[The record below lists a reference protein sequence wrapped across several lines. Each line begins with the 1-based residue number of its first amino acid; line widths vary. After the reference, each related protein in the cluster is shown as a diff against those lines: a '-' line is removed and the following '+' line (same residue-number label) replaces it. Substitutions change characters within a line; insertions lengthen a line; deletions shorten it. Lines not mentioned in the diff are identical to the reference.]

1 MVKRFEVEK
10 MKNDLISRKKLMD
23 FLKSYK
29 FGAISNEVERNCIKQ
44 SMLDLVNRQPTA
56 YEEDK
61 IIKELEKRIEI
72 ITPWTEDDIFL
83 GEYRAYHDA
92 IGIVRKGGK

>member
-1 MVKRFEVEK
+1 
-10 MKNDLISRKKLMD
+10 MKDDLISRKKLLD
-23 FLKSYK
+23 FLKNYK
-29 FGAISNEVERNCIKQ
+29 FGAISNEVERACMKQ
-44 SMLDLVNRQPTA
+44 VMLDLINVQPTA

-61 IIKELEKRIEI
+61 IIKELQERIEI
-72 ITPWTEDDIFL
+72 LSPWTEDDIFL

>member
-1 MVKRFEVEK
+1 MQG
-10 MKNDLISRKKLMD
+10 DLISRKKLLE

-44 SMLDLVNRQPTA
+44 VMLDLVNVQPTA

-61 IIKELEKRIEI
+61 IIKELQERIEI
-72 ITPWTEDDIFL
+72 VSPWTKDDIFL

-92 IGIVRKGGK
+92 IAIVKKGGK